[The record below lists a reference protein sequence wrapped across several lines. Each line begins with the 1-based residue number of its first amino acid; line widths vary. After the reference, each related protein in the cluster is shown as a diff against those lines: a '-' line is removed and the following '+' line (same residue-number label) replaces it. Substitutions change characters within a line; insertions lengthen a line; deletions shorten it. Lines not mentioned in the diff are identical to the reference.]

1 MAQMCSLI
9 DKMGSDVAHQ
19 AGNLSY
25 LTDMLRVA
33 LCSIDTLHLKPWVYK

>member
-9 DKMGSDVAHQ
+9 DKKAHQ

-25 LTDMLRVA
+25 LTDMFKVV
-33 LCSIDTLHLKPWVYK
+33 LCSTDTLHLKLRVYK